1 MAGWGEMVFSSVS
14 HDAKS
19 SFVFALEIE
28 SGAAYEM
35 GSLHASHSLG
45 EKKTLLYRLGLFTA
59 WFELKTE
66 EMVPLKTACR
76 MRCVSP
82 ATGIRAELPGRDLVK
97 GDMTGTCIS

>member
-1 MAGWGEMVFSSVS
+1 MCLMAGWGEMVFSSVS

-45 EKKTLLYRLGLFTA
+45 EKKNTA
-59 WFELKTE
+59 LQTWIIY
-66 EMVPLKTACR
+66 
-76 MRCVSP
+76 S
-82 ATGIRAELPGRDLVK
+82 LV
-97 GDMTGTCIS
+97 